1 MAKVNKLNST
11 EDQTQ
16 DIKSRTTFIPEDRRN
31 WMLQKEKLRKK
42 FDLTYAEL
50 AFEEGKK
57 DEMLA
62 RLESKLDLSKEQ
74 LRAIIAAL

>member
-1 MAKVNKLNST
+1 MAIPIEEKADKEST
-11 EDQTQ
+11 EIT
-16 DIKSRTTFIPEDRRN
+16 SPGTLMPEDRGN
-31 WMLQKEKLRKK
+31 WIIQKEKLSRK